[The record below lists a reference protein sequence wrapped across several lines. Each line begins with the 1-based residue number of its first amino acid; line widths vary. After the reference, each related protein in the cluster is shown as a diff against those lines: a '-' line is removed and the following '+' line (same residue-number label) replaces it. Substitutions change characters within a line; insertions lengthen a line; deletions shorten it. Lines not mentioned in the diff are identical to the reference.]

1 MTASVRQ
8 TAPDGAND
16 PGTPLNALLLPL
28 ADAARGASAVAVAA
42 VRGDERI
49 VVCRGPAEE
58 NTRFETGSLTKTFTA
73 LLLAELAAR
82 GEVRYD
88 DPLDRYLPPGARRI
102 PGPPVTLLHL
112 ATHTAGLPRL
122 PPGLLARSARTGWFR
137 NPYAAFTTD
146 DLLAALPRT
155 RLHHRPGTHVRYS
168 NYGVALLGLALARA
182 AGGGPGD
189 YPALLGE
196 RVLQPLGLADTDCD
210 PTRPQVPGHWH
221 GRPRP
226 PWLVP
231 GLPAAGALRSS
242 ARDLLRCMAALLAPE
257 AAAPPSLRVAL
268 TEVQRPRLAL
278 PRTGR
283 RICLVWNLRV
293 RPGGPLLHHSG
304 GTRGCTAFAGF
315 LPGPGA
321 ALVALANAA
330 PTPAAP
336 FVQASYTALCG
347 LDRKDRRSAARD
359 VPGDGGRELLGG
371 GREGRPLPGG
381 PAHIE

>member
-1 MTASVRQ
+1 MTNPLEAPAL
-8 TAPDGAND
+8 TAAAAEATAAAEAAAEGLTTP
-16 PGTPLNALLLPL
+16 PLNALLLPL
-28 ADAARGASAVAVAA
+28 PDAARGASAVAVAA
-42 VRGDERI
+42 VRGDEHI
-49 VVCRGPAEE
+49 VVCRGAAEE
-58 NTRFETGSLTKTFTA
+58 DTRFETGSLTKTFTA

-88 DPLDRYLPPGARRI
+88 DPLDRYLPAGARRI

-122 PPGLLARSARTGWFR
+122 PPGLLARSVRTGWFR

-146 DLLAALPRT
+146 DLLTALPRT

-168 NYGVALLGLALARA
+168 NYGVGLLGLALARA
-182 AGGGPGD
+182 AGGEPGD

-196 RVLQPLGLADTDCD
+196 RVLDPLGLADTDCD
-210 PTRPQVPGHWH
+210 ATRPQVVGHWH

-231 GLPAAGALRSS
+231 GLPGAGALRSS
-242 ARDLLRCMAALLAPE
+242 ARDLLRCLTALLQPE

-278 PRTGR
+278 RRSGR
-283 RICLVWNLRV
+283 RLCLVWNMRM

-315 LPGPGA
+315 LPGSRTGV
-321 ALVALANAA
+321 VALADTA
-330 PTPAAP
+330 PAPAGA
-336 FVQASYTALCG
+336 FVQAAYGTLCG
-347 LDRKDRRSAARD
+347 L
-359 VPGDGGRELLGG
+359 GGAGN
-371 GREGRPLPGG
+371 
-381 PAHIE
+381 A